1 MSTED
6 RPTQIKVGLFLLVG
20 LATVALMVVYFGRLG
35 EGFSSYYNLRVE
47 FSNASGLLRGSE
59 VLLAGAKV
67 GRVTDGPT
75 ILSDMRG
82 VYVDVRILQQVQIP
96 AGSKFS
102 IGSSGLLGDK
112 YIQIIL
118 ADGSEKNGFIEP
130 DSTVKGVTESG
141 GIAGMADSAGDLIG
155 DLRET
160 VGNINSVVKKLD
172 ATVLSKAE
180 LESISATIK
189 NLQTASAKIDA
200 TVAEASVA
208 VQTGKETM
216 DSAKKA
222 ADELQKVLASLRA
235 IVDQV
240 RSGKG
245 VLGALVS
252 NSEMADNLRSLVTNL
267 RKHGILWY
275 KDTKQPAGDAPPN
288 PPN

>member
-1 MSTED
+1 
-6 RPTQIKVGLFLLVG
+6 
-20 LATVALMVVYFGRLG
+20 
-35 EGFSSYYNLRVE
+35 
-47 FSNASGLLRGSE
+47 
-59 VLLAGAKV
+59 
-67 GRVTDGPT
+67 
-75 ILSDMRG
+75 
-82 VYVDVRILQQVQIP
+82 
-96 AGSKFS
+96 
-102 IGSSGLLGDK
+102 
-112 YIQIIL
+112 
-118 ADGSEKNGFIEP
+118 
-130 DSTVKGVTESG
+130 
-141 GIAGMADSAGDLIG
+141 MADSAGDLIG

-252 NSEMADNLRSLVTNL
+252 NSEMADNLRALVANL
-267 RKHGILWY
+267 RKHGVLWY
-275 KDTKQPAGDAPPN
+275 KDSKKPGGDAPPN
-288 PPN
+288 